1 MNFTRPTL
9 SKLLML
15 YNVKCMAKN
24 VNKTKLVR
32 KTKQNK
38 KKTLIFATVLTSA
51 KFAKSIKRPEFLS
64 QPDSLVIYFI
74 GFLMTIYHE
83 TGNLHK

>member
-9 SKLLML
+9 FKLLML

-24 VNKTKLVR
+24 ANKTKLVR
-32 KTKQNK
+32 KTNK
-38 KKTLIFATVLTSA
+38 KKSLIFATVFTPA
-51 KFAKSIKRPEFLS
+51 KFAKSIKRPQFLS

-83 TGNLHK
+83 TGDLHK

>member
-1 MNFTRPTL
+1 MNLTKPTL

-24 VNKTKLVR
+24 ANKTKLVR
-32 KTKQNK
+32 KTKQK
-38 KKTLIFATVLTSA
+38 KPLIFATVLTSA